1 METTDVLPP
10 LRRSELLLRS
20 IRTLM
25 TTDILKTYLRRLTN
39 LSTRNRSL
47 LLTNLPAEQF
57 LDWQELDFAGNR
69 SAFDLLKEVIS
80 QKKSF
85 KLCPMLD
92 SRSEKVNE
100 ISKRLRKIARTERFI
115 EEERGSEDLYVAYP
129 FVRGKLT
136 DGTVI
141 HAPLAFFPVTLNTN
155 EPSEANQGAYWQLQ
169 RRAEPASLNRS
180 FLLAYGHFNQ
190 VKISE
195 EILEKSLDELHRDSL
210 TFRTELYELL
220 KESPLEIN
228 FNQELFQEKLIYF
241 DAQSKPDLELL
252 ERNGELKLYPEAVL
266 GIFPQAGSYL
276 GPDYENLINLASE
289 SLISEEGVFNF
300 PTPEIIGNGTVR
312 RSGEVNTFT
321 AFPQDAS
328 QEEALIRVK
337 FGESLVVQGPP
348 GTGKSQ
354 LIVNLMTD
362 FAARGKRV
370 LLVCQKRVA
379 LDVVYERLKQVA
391 FTPFVA
397 LVHDFKNDRATLYG
411 QLATQIENIEVYQK
425 QNYSL
430 DAIVLERQFL
440 QTSRTIEQ
448 VSSELAEFKYA
459 LFDSGD
465 CGLSPKELYLTSN
478 PSAASVALP
487 QFRSFRFD
495 DKLED
500 FLWKLNRY
508 EQYRNH
514 ISVNHPW
521 QDRVSFVAIGF
532 QEIGHIKV
540 LIEEASQWG
549 QTTVNEIEKLLKQ
562 RLDLEKV
569 LAINDQNAVIQ
580 NWLQQL
586 AEEPIW
592 SLFKKR
598 KEGFFTK
605 PLNQWFRDW
614 LKNKNR
620 LQQGSMLGDEM
631 NSSELPAFSNR
642 LEQLITAR
650 KSIFKWLFYRDKDY
664 FGSIAGN
671 YGFTLAI
678 NDLYQLKQLLQN
690 RLEWEAAL
698 REMEEKLEVKL
709 LNEKQ
714 SLSENR
720 LQEFLHQYAVAEK
733 AYAELERNFEFLTN
747 VAAEQRTFAGFQKS
761 VKALLNM
768 SKQTAQKQQAWQK
781 YLTRNQIQAAVE
793 SPEFALQLKTF
804 LDRDYDVLVEA
815 DKLTA
820 GFTRLESEVIER
832 LKKPLTTAADTE
844 MLPIGA
850 LFQNSLRL
858 AWLAHLEEKY
868 PILRSV
874 SSLKISQLEQELQ
887 EAILKKQELSR
898 EIMLIHL
905 REQTYKNVEF
915 NRLQNRTTYR
925 DLQHQVTKKRKIWP
939 VRKLMEQHADEVFRL
954 VPCWLASPET
964 VSAVFPLTAGLFD
977 LVIFDEASQ
986 CYAEYG
992 IPAIYRAQQTVI
1004 VGDSK
1009 QLTPYDLYRVRY
1021 EGENEEERAA
1031 LEVESLL
1038 DLAAHYLP
1046 ETLLQGHYRSRSLD
1060 LIDFSN
1066 QYFYKNKLQLL
1077 PDFKDINS
1085 PEPAITYVKVEGVWE
1100 NNRNILEAEKVIE
1113 LIQQL
1118 RETQPESSVGIVTF
1132 NQPQQQLIESLIPF
1146 GQPSLPLRK
1155 RNFILTEQ
1163 SETKATGFSLLI
1175 PDSLF
1180 IKNIENVQGDERDI
1194 IIFSVGYAPDIRG
1207 KLRSQFGSLN
1217 AQGGENRLNVAI
1229 TRARQ
1234 KVFVVTS
1241 IFPEQ
1246 LQVESSLHSGP
1257 QLLKKYLQYAL
1268 DVSEGRYIPTPF
1280 ISEKYQS
1287 KWLLKNQLME
1297 NGRRK
1302 ENIISNDP
1310 KTVNSKPQTQNP
1322 KFYNELPFA
1331 DLTLKNGE
1339 RYESVILTDDDLYQ
1353 QAISVKESHAYL
1365 PLQLR
1370 AKGWSFERIWSR
1382 AWWRGR

>member
-1 METTDVLPP
+1 MLERTDVLSP
-10 LRRSELLLRS
+10 LRRSELLLRC
-20 IRTLM
+20 IQTLM

-47 LLTNLPAEQF
+47 LLTSLPAEQF
-57 LDWQELDFAGNR
+57 LDWQELDFIDNR
-69 SAFDLLKEVIS
+69 SAFELLKEVIS

-85 KLCPMLD
+85 KLCPILD
-92 SRSEKVNE
+92 SRSEKTNE

-136 DGTVI
+136 DGTTI
-141 HAPLAFFPVTLNTN
+141 HAPLAFFPVTLNTTETSN
-155 EPSEANQGAYWQLQ
+155 GGQGTYWQLQ
-169 RRAEPASLNRS
+169 RRDEPALLNRS

-195 EILEKSLDELHRDSL
+195 ELLEKSLDELSRDSL
-210 TFRTELYELL
+210 AFRTELYELL

-228 FNQELFQEKLIYF
+228 FNQDLFQEKLQYF
-241 DAQSKPDLELL
+241 DAQSKPDVELL

-276 GPDYENLINLASE
+276 GPDYENLINLAPT
-289 SLISEEGVFNF
+289 SLLVGEGSIKNPS
-300 PTPEIIGNGTVR
+300 PTRKDVGDSPPQ
-312 RSGEVNTFT
+312 GEVNTFT
-321 AFPQDAS
+321 AFSQDAS
-328 QEEALIRVK
+328 QEQALTRVK
-337 FGESLVVQGPP
+337 QGESLVVQGPP

-354 LIVNLMTD
+354 LIANLITD

-379 LDVVYERLKQVA
+379 LDIVHERLKQVA

-397 LVHDFKNDRATLYG
+397 LVHDFKNDRTALYG
-411 QLATQIENIEVYQK
+411 QLATQIENIEAYHK

-440 QTSRTIEQ
+440 QASRTIEQ
-448 VSSELAEFKYA
+448 LSRELEEFKYA
-459 LFDSGD
+459 LFDSRD
-465 CGLSPKELYLTSN
+465 CSLSPKELYLTSS
-478 PSAASVALP
+478 PSASSVVLP
-487 QFRSFRFD
+487 QFKSFRFD

-508 EQYRNH
+508 EQYQNH
-514 ISVNHPW
+514 ISGSHPW
-521 QDRVSFVAIGF
+521 HDRVSFTSIGF
-532 QEIGHIKV
+532 QEIAHIKE
-540 LIEEASQWG
+540 LIEDASQWG
-549 QTTVNEIEKLLKQ
+549 QTTITDIEKLIKQ
-562 RLDLEKV
+562 RLDLQKV
-569 LAINDQNAVIQ
+569 LVINDQNAIIQ
-580 NWLQQL
+580 NWLQPL

-592 SLFKKR
+592 SLFKKWE
-598 KEGFFTK
+598 EGVFTK
-605 PLNQWFRDW
+605 QLNNWFQDW
-614 LKNKNR
+614 SKNEAR
-620 LQQGSMLGDEM
+620 LQQGSMLGNEV
-631 NSSELPAFSNR
+631 NSSELPAFANR
-642 LEQLITAR
+642 LEQLIIAR
-650 KSIFKWLFYRDKDY
+650 TSIIKWLFYRDKDY
-664 FGSIAGN
+664 FRSIAGK
-671 YGFTLAI
+671 YGFTLDI

-698 REMEEKLEVKL
+698 REMEEKLETKL

-714 SLSENR
+714 SLSETQLR
-720 LQEFLHQYAVAEK
+720 EFLSQYEVAEK
-733 AYAELERNFEFLTN
+733 AYADLGRKFEFLAN
-747 VAAEQRTFAGFQKS
+747 VISEQKTFIGFQKL
-761 VKALLNM
+761 VKTLLNI
-768 SKQTAQKQQAWQK
+768 SKQTAHKYQSWQK
-781 YLTRNQIQAAVE
+781 YLTNNQIQATVE
-793 SPEFALQLKTF
+793 NPEFALQLQT
-804 LDRDYDVLVEA
+804 LLNCDYDILVEA

-820 GFTRLESEVIER
+820 SFTDVESEVIEH
-832 LKKPLTTAADTE
+832 LKKPLKTTFDIKMTSIRE
-844 MLPIGA
+844 

-874 SSLKISQLEQELQ
+874 SSLKINQLEQELQ
-887 EAILKKQELSR
+887 DAILKKQELSR

-905 REQTYKNVEF
+905 REQTYKDVEF

-939 VRKLMEQHADEVFRL
+939 VRKLMEQHADEIFRL

-1021 EGENEEERAA
+1021 EVENEEENPS

-1038 DLAAHYLP
+1038 DLATHYLP

-1066 QYFYKNKLQLL
+1066 QHFYKNKLQLL
-1077 PDFKDINS
+1077 PDFQDINDS
-1085 PEPAITYVKVEGVWE
+1085 EPAIMYIKVDGVWE
-1100 NNRNILEAEKVIE
+1100 NNRNIIEAEKVIE
-1113 LIQQL
+1113 LIQKL
-1118 RETQPESSVGIVTF
+1118 WETHPNDSVGVVTF
-1132 NQPQQQLIESLIPF
+1132 NQPQQQLIENLLNSPSPLTPGGGTNIP
-1146 GQPSLPLRK
+1146 
-1155 RNFILTEQ
+1155 
-1163 SETKATGFSLLI
+1163 LLGVRGLG
-1175 PDSLF
+1175 LF

-1207 KLRSQFGSLN
+1207 KFRSQFGSLN

-1234 KVFVVTS
+1234 KVYVVTS

-1246 LQVESSLHSGP
+1246 LQVEDTLHIGP
-1257 QLLKKYLQYAL
+1257 KLLKKYLQYAL
-1268 DVSEGRYIPTPF
+1268 DVSEGRYVPTPF
-1280 ISEKYQS
+1280 VSEKYKS
-1287 KWLLKNQLME
+1287 KWLLKNQLLE
-1297 NGRRK
+1297 SGS
-1302 ENIISNDP
+1302 SNETFDE
-1310 KTVNSKPQTQNP
+1310 TQTANH
-1322 KFYNELPFA
+1322 KLYNELPFA

>member
-1 METTDVLPP
+1 
-10 LRRSELLLRS
+10 
-20 IRTLM
+20 M

-57 LDWQELDFAGNR
+57 LDWQELDFADNR
-69 SAFDLLKEVIS
+69 SAFDLLKDVIS

-129 FVRGKLT
+129 FIRGKLT

-141 HAPLAFFPVTLNTN
+141 HAPLAFFPVTLNVN
-155 EPSEANQGAYWQLQ
+155 EASDANQGVYWQLQ
-169 RRAEPASLNRS
+169 RRDEPASLNRS

-195 EILEKSLDELHRDSL
+195 ELLEKSLDELNRESL
-210 TFRTELYELL
+210 VFRTELYELL
-220 KESPLEIN
+220 KESPLEVN
-228 FNQELFQEKLIYF
+228 FNQDLFQEKLQYF

-289 SLISEEGVFNF
+289 SLIPEEGVFNF
-300 PTPEIIGNGTVR
+300 PTPEISGNGIVR

-354 LIVNLMTD
+354 LIANLMTD

-397 LVHDFKNDRATLYG
+397 LVHDFKNDRAALYG
-411 QLATQIENIEVYQK
+411 QLATQIENIEAYQK

-448 VSSELAEFKYA
+448 VSSELNEFKQA
-459 LFDSGD
+459 LFDSSD

-478 PSAASVALP
+478 PFAPSVALP
-487 QFRSFRFD
+487 QFRSFSFD

-508 EQYRNH
+508 EQYQNH
-514 ISVNHPW
+514 VSISHPW
-521 QDRVSFVAIGF
+521 YDRVSFVTIGF
-532 QEIGHIKV
+532 QEIGHIKA

-549 QTTVNEIEKLLKQ
+549 QTTVNEIEKLVKQ
-562 RLDLEKV
+562 RLDLDKV
-569 LAINDQNAVIQ
+569 VTINDQNVAIQ

-598 KEGFFTK
+598 KGGFFTK
-605 PLNQWFRDW
+605 QLNQWFRDW
-614 LKNKNR
+614 SKNTTR
-620 LQQGSMLGDEM
+620 LQDGKIVGDEVR
-631 NSSELPAFSNR
+631 SSELLSFSNR
-642 LEQLITAR
+642 LEQLMTAR
-650 KSIFKWLFYRDKDY
+650 KSIIKWLFYGDKTY
-664 FGSIAGN
+664 FRSIAGK
-671 YGFTLAI
+671 YGFTLDI
-678 NDLYQLKQLLQN
+678 SDLYQLKQLLQN

-698 REMEEKLEVKL
+698 QEMEEKLEVKL
-709 LNEKQ
+709 LDEKP
-714 SLSENR
+714 SISETR
-720 LQEFLHQYAVAEK
+720 LQEFLNQYVVAEK
-733 AYAELERNFEFLTN
+733 AYTELERNFEFLTN
-747 VAAEQRTFAGFQKS
+747 VAADQRTFAGFQKS
-761 VKALLNM
+761 VKALLNL

-781 YLTRNQIQAAVE
+781 YLTKNQIQAAVV
-793 SPEFALQLKTF
+793 SPEFALQLQTF

-815 DKLTA
+815 DKLTDS
-820 GFTRLESEVIER
+820 FTTIESEVIGR
-832 LKKPLTTAADTE
+832 LKKFLPTASDAE
-844 MLPIGA
+844 RLPIGE

-874 SSLKISQLEQELQ
+874 SSLKINQLEQELQ

-905 REQTYKNVEF
+905 REQTYKDVEF

-939 VRKLMEQHADEVFRL
+939 VRKLMEQHSDEVFRL

-1060 LIDFSN
+1060 LIAFSN
-1066 QYFYKNKLQLL
+1066 QHFYKNKLQLL

-1085 PEPAITYVKVEGVWE
+1085 PNSAITYVKVEGVWE

-1113 LIQQL
+1113 LIEEL
-1118 RETQPESSVGIVTF
+1118 RETHPDSSIGIVTF
-1132 NQPQQQLIESLIPF
+1132 NQPQQQLIESLLTF
-1146 GQPSLPLRK
+1146 NQSSLPLRK
-1155 RNFILTEQ
+1155 SNSILTEK
-1163 SETKATGFSLLI
+1163 SEAGVPHLSLLTS
-1175 PDSLF
+1175 DSLF

-1234 KVFVVTS
+1234 KVYVVTS
-1241 IFPEQ
+1241 ILPEQ

-1268 DVSEGRYIPTPF
+1268 DVSEGRYTPTPF
-1280 ISEKYQS
+1280 VSEKYQS
-1287 KWLLKNQLME
+1287 KWLLKNQLLE
-1297 NGRRK
+1297 NGNIN
-1302 ENIISNDP
+1302 ENIDSDELQ
-1310 KTVNSKPQTQNP
+1310 TVNHKL
-1322 KFYNELPFA
+1322 YNELPFA
-1331 DLTLKNGE
+1331 DLTLKKGE

-1353 QAISVKESHAYL
+1353 QSISVKESHAYL